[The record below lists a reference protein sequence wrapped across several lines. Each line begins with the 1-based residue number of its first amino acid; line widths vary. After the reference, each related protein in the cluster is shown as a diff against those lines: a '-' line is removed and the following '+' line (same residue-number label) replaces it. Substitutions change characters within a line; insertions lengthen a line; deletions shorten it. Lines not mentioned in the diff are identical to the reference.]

1 LSLES
6 LVEQPFQLLLELERM
21 ARAAAAGGSARE
33 SATEDWV
40 GIGFRLGTEN
50 FVASRSDVR
59 EVLPVPDQVTRVPG
73 AKPWL
78 RGITNVRGQLLTV
91 VDLKAFLGSAPAMTN
106 RHARM
111 LMAASRD
118 VPVALIV
125 DEVSGFRR
133 FSEDDYDDQPVA
145 TVIRCERY
153 IDGCFRRGTDAWPR
167 FSLTSLLEDDQFQ
180 NAGQQLQA

>member
-1 LSLES
+1 
-6 LVEQPFQLLLELERM
+6 M

-50 FVASRSDVR
+50 FVASRSDIR

-118 VPVALIV
+118 VPARIRLSAAQTVKSAPNNGKPA
-125 DEVSGFRR
+125 VSRKCSGTLRRKWLAGWHTSSCRRRNTPRIAGRFRS
-133 FSEDDYDDQPVA
+133 FSSPSCSPVW
-145 TVIRCERY
+145 CW
-153 IDGCFRRGTDAWPR
+153 CC
-167 FSLTSLLEDDQFQ
+167 
-180 NAGQQLQA
+180 